1 MHTRQSLYEIVGD
14 SNDKSDYQYHWQPLD
29 CFILREVLARRR
41 VMFMLRVMTYV
52 VSYKLFWN
60 WIGVVRLVSDEVCT
74 GKEFVI

>member
-1 MHTRQSLYEIVGD
+1 MRIRQSSYEIDGD
-14 SNDKSDYQYHWQPLD
+14 CSDKGGHRYQPLHR
-29 CFILREVLARRR
+29 FILREVLTRRR